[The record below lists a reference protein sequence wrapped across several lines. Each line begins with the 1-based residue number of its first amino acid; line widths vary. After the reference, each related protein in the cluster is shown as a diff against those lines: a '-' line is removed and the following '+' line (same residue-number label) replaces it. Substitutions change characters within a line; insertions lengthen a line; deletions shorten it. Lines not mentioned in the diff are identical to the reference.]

1 MAIQGFSRP
10 GWGDP
15 WQAFEDMRR
24 ELGSVLE
31 DWGVRGSRG
40 ARGGVFPP
48 VNLYETDREYV
59 VTAELPG
66 LQSREIEVSLE
77 GQRLT
82 LRGERR
88 IEVPAGEGSSVHRRE
103 RQAGVFHR
111 AVALPQ
117 PVDGEKVEASY
128 RHGVL
133 VVRVPKPARE
143 QPRRIAVR
151 AS

>member
-1 MAIQGFSRP
+1 MAIYGFPSP
-10 GWGDP
+10 GWGDSR
-15 WQAFEDMRR
+15 QAFEEMRR
-24 ELGSVLE
+24 ELGALLE
-31 DWGVRGSRG
+31 DWGARGSRG
-40 ARGGVFPP
+40 ARAGVFPP

-59 VTAELPG
+59 LTAELPG
-66 LQSREIEVSLE
+66 LRSEEIEVSLE
-77 GQRLT
+77 GQRLS

-88 IEVPAGEGSSVHRRE
+88 IEAPAEGVSVHRRE

-133 VVRVPKPARE
+133 VVRVPKPEKE
-143 QPRRIAVR
+143 QPRRISVR
-151 AS
+151 ASS